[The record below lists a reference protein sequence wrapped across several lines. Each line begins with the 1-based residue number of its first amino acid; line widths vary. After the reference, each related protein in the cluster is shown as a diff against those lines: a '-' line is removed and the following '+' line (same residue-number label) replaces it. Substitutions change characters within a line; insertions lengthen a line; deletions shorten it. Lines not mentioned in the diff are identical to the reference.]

1 MSKQDLETHA
11 FSSRLE
17 YYNDLIFM
25 SVQESTMAVSAHLT
39 LLEFSQR
46 LWKLN
51 ANSLISVLATSHRI
65 DFKLLL
71 VVYKSPNGL
80 APKYISQFPLPSRPL
95 RSSGKGLLTVP
106 RKKQKK
112 QHSEAGFGYRRFVC
126 LKNRT
131 TFVFPSAFNWN
142 LHRVRL
148 AALQIAFYLSFYT

>member
-1 MSKQDLETHA
+1 MSKQDLEIHA

-106 RKKQKK
+106 RKKKK
-112 QHSEAGFGYRRFVC
+112 NIVKLDLDIADLSVWKTEELLCSLVPLIETYTV
-126 LKNRT
+126 
-131 TFVFPSAFNWN
+131 WD
-142 LHRVRL
+142 
-148 AALQIAFYLSFYT
+148 LQLYK

>member
-1 MSKQDLETHA
+1 MSKQDLEIHA

-25 SVQESTMAVSAHLT
+25 SLQESTMAVSAHLT

-112 QHSEAGFGYRRFVC
+112 NIVKLDLDIADLSVWKTEQLLCSLVPLIETYTV
-126 LKNRT
+126 
-131 TFVFPSAFNWN
+131 WD
-142 LHRVRL
+142 
-148 AALQIAFYLSFYT
+148 LQLYK

>member
-1 MSKQDLETHA
+1 MSKQDLEIHA

-25 SVQESTMAVSAHLT
+25 SLQESTMAVSAHLT

-112 QHSEAGFGYRRFVC
+112 NIVKLDLDIADLSVWKTEELLCSLVPLIETYTV
-126 LKNRT
+126 
-131 TFVFPSAFNWN
+131 WD
-142 LHRVRL
+142 
-148 AALQIAFYLSFYT
+148 LQLYK